1 MRAIRVITSTTLCET
16 ARRSEDRLQK
26 YPAIR
31 DERHEEAQDAAQGH
45 GRDLAVLDV
54 QPDEHEALD
63 RQDRGSQDRQRR
75 LPMERDERPSPGS
88 RANLRLILAS
98 SFCLQSHLGLS

>member
-1 MRAIRVITSTTLCET
+1 
-16 ARRSEDRLQK
+16 
-26 YPAIR
+26 
-31 DERHEEAQDAAQGH
+31 
-45 GRDLAVLDV
+45 V